1 MCKILILTGHNP
13 AQRNALIRA
22 AWSYFHSS
30 GERHGFGALWISE
43 TNRLAYI
50 KSSAPRLCPSTPEW
64 AEGFAEDH
72 LFHKRSNG
80 GALLIHGRYATCDV
94 NVDNT
99 HPFIDRN
106 HGLIHNGVVSSD
118 TYEPKHSTCDSE
130 ILLQAYLAAGKE
142 GLTKVEGYAA
152 FGLIDAKRNV
162 HIARDNKA
170 NLHCARIP
178 GHGWAFGTTPDAVRI
193 ATTYPS
199 HEVKPW
205 SLISFSP
212 TAPRSGKLSQWK
224 LQPPAPVKPK
234 LALPTDYVNYN
245 DYSNWPSQHT
255 NGRSFQQS
263 LLDTK

>member
-13 AQRNALIRA
+13 AQRNALIKA
-22 AWSYFHSS
+22 AWTYFHNS
-30 GERHGFGALWISE
+30 GERHGFGALWVSE
-43 TNRLAYI
+43 SNRLAYI
-50 KSSAPRLCPSTPEW
+50 KGSAPRLSTRLPEW
-64 AEGFAEDH
+64 VDGFSDAH
-72 LFHKRSNG
+72 LFDRPSNG
-80 GALLIHGRYATCDV
+80 GALLIHGRYATCDI

-106 HGLIHNGVVSSD
+106 HGLIHNGVVSSS

-130 ILLQAYLAAGKE
+130 ILLQAYLAAGKD
-142 GLTKVEGYAA
+142 GLSKVAGYAA

-170 NLHCARIP
+170 QLHCARIP
-178 GHGWAFGTTPDAVRI
+178 HHGWAFGTTPDAVRI

-205 SLISFSP
+205 SFISFSP
-212 TAPRSGKLSQWK
+212 TAPRNGKLAKWS
-224 LQPPAPVKPK
+224 LEAPPPVKPK
-234 LALPTDYVNYN
+234 LVEPDRYHHYN
-245 DYSNWPSQHT
+245 DYTNWPASPT

>member
-30 GERHGFGALWISE
+30 GERHGFGALWVSE

-50 KSSAPRLCPSTPEW
+50 KGSAPRLSATLPEW
-64 AEGFAEDH
+64 VDGFAEAH
-72 LFHKRSNG
+72 LFDKPSNG

-94 NVDNT
+94 NIDNT

-118 TYEPKHSTCDSE
+118 TYEPKNSTCDSE
-130 ILLQAYLAAGKE
+130 ILLQAYLDAGKD
-142 GLTKVEGYAA
+142 GLAKVEGYAA
-152 FGLIDAKRNV
+152 FALIDNKRHI

-170 NLHCARIP
+170 QLHTARIP

-193 ATTYPS
+193 ATSYPS
-199 HEVKPW
+199 HEVRPW
-205 SLISFSP
+205 SFVSFSP
-212 TAPRSGKLSQWK
+212 TSPRTGKLSQWK

-234 LALPTDYVNYN
+234 LDYPSVSPEPTDYT
-245 DYSNWPSQHT
+245 NWPSQHT
-255 NGRSFQQS
+255 NGRSFQS
-263 LLDTK
+263 TLLTSK